1 MKRSHWLNS
10 EFPST
15 ILYIQNLIQ
24 WRTLHWLSSW
34 TQATLWLVTKRF
46 DPFGRS
52 FSKHA
57 LSYCKTCTTK
67 YSWTS
72 VCQRQWVKCLMNKD
86 SKKFICWVHRNPL
99 VWIMKA
105 RCSIINV
112 CMLALCSCACLACEG
127 NFIILTPLLFIQTWR
142 TCTHSY
148 QSSHP
153 SQLKTKNTNI

>member
-1 MKRSHWLNS
+1 MDICVPASM
-10 EFPST
+10 
-15 ILYIQNLIQ
+15 
-24 WRTLHWLSSW
+24 
-34 TQATLWLVTKRF
+34 
-46 DPFGRS
+46 
-52 FSKHA
+52 SKV
-57 LSYCKTCTTK
+57 SDEQT
-67 YSWTS
+67 
-72 VCQRQWVKCLMNKD
+72 D

-153 SQLKTKNTNI
+153 SQLKTLTFKKEKKRKKKLPKTRNTYKFTSPTQSRYIWSSLKAGWEGKINKSKPFSHFGEWENVRH